1 MINIVFVCTAMQ
13 FLESNFEL
21 RNKASHKKQC
31 AELQGDSG
39 QAASKLYG
47 INRNSVLNELTYFH
61 VCSGALLPDVMHD
74 ILEGA
79 LQYEIKLMLK
89 VMINEEEYF
98 TLDILNSRLENIE
111 LGYMEAKDRP
121 TPISETTMASSG
133 VSLKQAGMHM

>member
-1 MINIVFVCTAMQ
+1 MY
-13 FLESNFEL
+13 FLESSFEL
-21 RNKASHKKQC
+21 RNKTSHQAQC
-31 AELQGDSG
+31 AELQEDTD
-39 QAASKLYG
+39 QTASKLYR
-47 INRNSVLNELTYFH
+47 INRNSVLNELSYFH

-89 VMINEEEYF
+89 VMIYEEEYF

-121 TPISETTMASSG
+121 TPVSEITMASSG
-133 VSLKQAGMHM
+133 VSLKQAGMHV